1 MEVWTYGEAAEPAGF
16 PWPPREDG
24 SILSAFGETWKS
36 ATFDPGSFFRRL
48 PTAHGTGPALL
59 YYLVLGILLA
69 GVALF
74 WDMTGAFTRPAGD
87 EALAAELGFG
97 TIDPIISFLLSPLL
111 LLFALFVSA
120 GVVHLLLL
128 VFGGAGGGFGT
139 TLRVFCYAYS
149 PMILGV
155 VPFLGTVVGGIWMLV
170 LAIIGLR
177 EAHRTDGWKAA
188 VSVLLP
194 FVLLIGFVVFAV
206 IMVMAGA
213 LLVA

>member
-1 MEVWTYGEAAEPAGF
+1 MEVWTYGETAEPTGF
-16 PWPPREDG
+16 PWPPPEDG
-24 SILSAFGETWKS
+24 ALLSAFGETWRS
-36 ATFDPGSFFRRL
+36 ATFDPGAFFRRL
-48 PTAHGTGPALL
+48 PTSHGTGPALL

-74 WDMTGAFTRPAGD
+74 WDMTGVFTQAAGD

-97 TIDPIISFLLSPLL
+97 TIDPVISFLLAPLL
-111 LLFALFVSA
+111 LLLALFVSA

-149 PMILGV
+149 PMVFGV
-155 VPFLGTVVGGIWMLV
+155 VPLLGTAVGSIWMLV

-188 VSVLLP
+188 VAVLLP
-194 FVLLIGFVVFAV
+194 FVLLLGFVAFAV
-206 IMVMAGA
+206 MMVAAGA